1 MPKAKKRTK
10 VVKENDSDKPAL
22 SRFTPVII
30 PEVMSR
36 KIMPEQIFDPIK
48 GNPKAKPKV
57 TPKGKSKG
65 KSKGKD

>member
-36 KIMPEQIFDPIK
+36 KIMPEQIF
-48 GNPKAKPKV
+48 
-57 TPKGKSKG
+57 KSVYI
-65 KSKGKD
+65 